1 MEAQVME
8 ANGSPMETMGG
19 TLTATNYP
27 PMGTAR
33 PNDHRGRAI
42 DSLIGRYREPVYC
55 HLRHKGYDA
64 ERAEDLT
71 QEFFQEVVLERNL
84 ISRVD
89 PAKGQFR
96 PFLFSALSR
105 YLINVRKRESSHRR
119 IPDSRLIPLDAV
131 EPSRLPQSTGE
142 STPDETCDYAWLSEV
157 VKHVLKQVEAE
168 YQEKGMLAHWHVFQE
183 HVLQPIVDQTDCQP
197 LKEVC
202 DRYGVDETKASNMI
216 VTVKR
221 RFRRLLTQ
229 HLQRL
234 AVSSEETRREVEEIR
249 RFLPEIAREEAR
261 ERR

>member
-1 MEAQVME
+1 MEAPVME
-8 ANGSPMETMGG
+8 AKGSPVETVGG
-19 TLTATNYP
+19 TLATADYP

-33 PNDHRGRAI
+33 PNDRRGRAV
-42 DSLIGRYREPVYC
+42 DFLIGRYWEPVYC

-84 ISRVD
+84 ISRID
-89 PAKGQFR
+89 PAKGQLR
-96 PFLFSALSR
+96 PFLFSALRR
-105 YLINVRKRESSHRR
+105 YLINVRKRETSHGR
-119 IPDSRLIPLDAV
+119 IPESRLIPLDAV
-131 EPSRLPQSTGE
+131 EPSRLPQSTEE
-142 STPDETCDYAWLSEV
+142 STPEETCDYAWLSEV
-157 VKHVLKQVEAE
+157 VKHVLEQVEAE
-168 YQEKGMLAHWHVFQE
+168 YEEKGMLAHWHVFQE
-183 HVLQPIVDQTDCQP
+183 HVLQPIVDQTDCPP

-234 AVSSEETRREVEEIR
+234 AISSEETRREVEGIR
-249 RFLPEIAREEAR
+249 RFLPEITRETAREKR
-261 ERR
+261 

>member
-1 MEAQVME
+1 ME
-8 ANGSPMETMGG
+8 ANGSAVETMGG
-19 TLTATNYP
+19 TLATADYP
-27 PMGTAR
+27 PRGTAR
-33 PNDHRGRAI
+33 PNDHHGRAI
-42 DSLIGRYREPVYC
+42 DFLIERYWEPVYC
-55 HLRHKGYDA
+55 HVRHKGYDA

-105 YLINVRKRESSHRR
+105 YLINARKRETSHGR
-119 IPDSRLIPLDAV
+119 IPESRLIPLDAV

-142 STPDETCDYAWLSEV
+142 STPEEACDYAWLSEV
-157 VKHVLKQVEAE
+157 VKHLLEQVEAE

-183 HVLQPIVDQTDCQP
+183 HVLQPIVDQTDCPP

-221 RFRRLLTQ
+221 RLRKLIV
-229 HLQRL
+229 QRL
-234 AVSSEETRREVEEIR
+234 QKLAISDEGAASEIQEIR
-249 RFLPEIAREEAR
+249 SRAPETAEKRGG
-261 ERR
+261 